1 MFARLGNED
10 RLGNSGRDVPP
21 SGRWMC
27 FRFPSNWCQPGKYF
41 DKNSHYCAVKKKK
54 SKHFPPYYLYLD
66 KFHLV
71 VCIVTN

>member
-41 DKNSHYCAVKKKK
+41 DKNSHYCAVKKNL
-54 SKHFPPYYLYLD
+54 SIFLPIIYTLIN
-66 KFHLV
+66 F
-71 VCIVTN
+71 T